1 MEPNFNISTSN
12 PNDTALEFLITDLKT
27 NKTSKI
33 PHYLNNS
40 FNINLGHY
48 FKKIE
53 IVSENGLYEKIKDNN
68 EQITLKLIRVIY
80 QQQTNH
86 RT

>member
-1 MEPNFNISTSN
+1 METNFNISTSN

-53 IVSENGLYEKIKDNN
+53 IQGFKVFSEDKEN
-68 EQITLKLIRVIY
+68 
-80 QQQTNH
+80 
-86 RT
+86 